1 VQSYTRPRGN
11 LLSYRRWWIGGEA
24 GYQAEVVEI
33 REHGNGLVAQITDPE
48 GKVMEDREAAQRLV
62 GTDIEVDRADMP
74 APPPGTCYWADLIGL
89 AVESSSGQRL
99 GIVESLM
106 ETGAQDVLVVRDG
119 EVERLIPFVRGPII
133 RKVDLGSR
141 RIEAEWEPD
150 Y

>member
-1 VQSYTRPRGN
+1 
-11 LLSYRRWWIGGEA
+11 
-24 GYQAEVVEI
+24 
-33 REHGNGLVAQITDPE
+33 
-48 GKVMEDREAAQRLV
+48 
-62 GTDIEVDRADMP
+62 
-74 APPPGTCYWADLIGL
+74 
-89 AVESSSGQRL
+89 VESSSGQRL